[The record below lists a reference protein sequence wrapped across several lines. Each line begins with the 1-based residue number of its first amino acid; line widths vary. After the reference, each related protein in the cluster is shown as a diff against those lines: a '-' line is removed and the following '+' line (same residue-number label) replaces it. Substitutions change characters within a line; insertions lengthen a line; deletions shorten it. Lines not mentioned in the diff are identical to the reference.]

1 MEIFQHTGPEEGLY
15 ALLDWVGG
23 DKEKVWG
30 YKSRGEP
37 PLFSLLKP
45 GKEWD
50 FRIPLWIK

>member
-1 MEIFQHTGPEEGLY
+1 MEIFWQTGPEEGLY

-45 GKEWD
+45 GKKCD